1 MTDTVEAV
9 RPFIPGTTGWTV
21 HDLDDPQIERLW
33 NQGRYEIVEGVLAK
47 MPPALFS
54 GGNALFNLLFILR
67 SHMRDHKLPGRFA
80 TEVDITLSESRVVV
94 ADAALLIPDD
104 LKQQA
109 KAIGTTNIDEGT
121 DNRLL
126 APPTL
131 IIEAVSAGHE
141 AHDTKLKKKWYL
153 EFGVPNY
160 WILDPG
166 KKTLQCFSL
175 KNGTYLLDSK
185 GSKDDLVK
193 PKLFPGLSIELHR
206 VWND

>member
-1 MTDTVEAV
+1 MSIITEQH
-9 RPFIPGTTGWTV
+9 REFLPGTTGWTV
-21 HDLDDPQIERLW
+21 HDLDDPKIERLW
-33 NQGRYEIVEGVLAK
+33 NEGRYEIVEGVLAK

-67 SHMRDHKLPGRFA
+67 AHMRDHKLPGRFA
-80 TEVDITLSESRVVV
+80 TEVDITLSEYRVVI
-94 ADAALLIPDD
+94 ADAALLMPDD

-109 KAIGTTNIDEGT
+109 KAVGTANVDEAT

-141 AHDTKLKKKWYL
+141 THDTKLKKKWYL

-160 WILDPG
+160 WILNPYAQTLHCFRLEKRQYVLDVAG
-166 KKTLQCFSL
+166 KRE
-175 KNGTYLLDSK
+175 DI
-185 GSKDDLVK
+185 VK